1 MSAPIFFARRGNVLT
16 KESIKKLKDT
26 RKKLYDLRDKLET
39 SVIEDIK
46 QYGYT
51 LSVDKNSIILESS
64 DMEEMTDFSANSV
77 VLSGDERAENVIS
90 ALDAIDVALTFLDAA
105 LCDT

>member
-1 MSAPIFFARRGNVLT
+1 MT

-46 QYGYT
+46 QCGCT

-64 DMEEMTDFSANSV
+64 DMGEMKNFSAASI
-77 VLSGDERAENVIS
+77 VLGGNERAENVIS
-90 ALDAIDVALTFLDAA
+90 ALDAMDVALTFLDAA
-105 LCDT
+105 LCDI

>member
-1 MSAPIFFARRGNVLT
+1 MSAPNFFARRGNVLT

-46 QYGYT
+46 QYGCT

-64 DMEEMTDFSANSV
+64 DMEAMTNFSADSV
-77 VLSGDERAENVIS
+77 VLGGDERAENVIS